1 MKNEKVFTLKLK
13 LPEKYLTESH
23 IALMLN
29 KPGTL
34 SKKEKQWLR
43 SYVALLELKDL
54 KPSIARDKLSDAFI
68 RSLKK
73 NNVLHLQNNK

>member
-1 MKNEKVFTLKLK
+1 MKNENVFLRKLK
-13 LPEKYLTESH
+13 LPEKYLSDPH

-34 SKKEKQWLR
+34 SKKEKQWLI

-54 KPSIARDKLSDAFI
+54 KTDIRRDRLSDDFI

-73 NNVLHLQNNK
+73 

>member
-13 LPEKYLTESH
+13 LPEKYLTEPH

-34 SKKEKQWLR
+34 SKKEKQWLI
-43 SYVALLELKDL
+43 SYVALLEL
-54 KPSIARDKLSDAFI
+54 RDIKSDIRSDRLSNAFI
-68 RSLKK
+68 KSL
-73 NNVLHLQNNK
+73 NKGK

>member
-1 MKNEKVFTLKLK
+1 MTNEKVFTLKLK
-13 LPEKYLTESH
+13 LPEKYLTEPH

-34 SKKEKQWLR
+34 SKKEKECLR
-43 SYVALLELKDL
+43 SYVALLELKDI
-54 KPSIARDKLSDAFI
+54 KPNIRKDRLSDAFI

-73 NNVLHLQNNK
+73 